1 MHVYLQFGYIHHHS
15 AWWWWW
21 FLDMRSGWFG
31 EESLAASGFASN
43 RALRQ
48 TSDSLLQTSKPGRS
62 LFVLGV
68 FFFVLS
74 FTLLLRLL
82 TRCIWFC
89 LFVSW
94 PLMWLVYPS
103 NQLEATRR
111 LASVGW
117 WHLKRSKKQ
126 VSSSWWRRKR
136 GKAGGRRSR
145 LTPSLDNCCLKYLIT
160 GGYKPARGGE
170 SCLGMTD
177 VSEMIEDNVATR
189 HPIQK

>member
-1 MHVYLQFGYIHHHS
+1 MTIFDHFQHFFFLNFEFSYSEFFSGRFDTSGSMVPRLVPEILSLDAFCDGAAAGAGAGIGDSRSWMYICNMDSGYIHHHS

-21 FLDMRSGWFG
+21 FLDMRSGCFG

-89 LFVSW
+89 LFVS
-94 PLMWLVYPS
+94 
-103 NQLEATRR
+103 
-111 LASVGW
+111 
-117 WHLKRSKKQ
+117 
-126 VSSSWWRRKR
+126 
-136 GKAGGRRSR
+136 
-145 LTPSLDNCCLKYLIT
+145 
-160 GGYKPARGGE
+160 
-170 SCLGMTD
+170 
-177 VSEMIEDNVATR
+177 
-189 HPIQK
+189 